1 LQNSTQTVLSSGVG
15 VKVVSKANMV
25 SFYFVLVLF
34 LVSCACPGGKEYR
47 SLDGERVNE
56 LKARFAQMTEKEFE
70 SFSKDLNLAKEFLP
84 RQVILK
90 FKEGTSLSK
99 IEETLGV
106 LGAIKRYR
114 FKSTALLLNIPQA
127 ITKTDIL
134 AIVAALNEVESVD
147 FAAPNGILKVSAVP
161 NDPELNNQR
170 EFNKI
175 RARQAW
181 DITTGSHDVLVGVID
196 TGVDYRHPDL
206 VDNIWTNRGET
217 GTDIEGNDKA
227 TNGIDDDN
235 NGYVD
240 DLHGYDFINNDNDPM
255 DDFGHGTHVAGT
267 IGASGNNE
275 IGIAG
280 LNWRVGIVPLKFIG
294 ADGGGSEADAIK
306 AIEYAAQMGISITN
320 NSWGGV
326 GYNQALKDAIEAY
339 GTKGGLFVAAAGN
352 FSVDN
357 DAINFFPA
365 NYELDNIISVAAVDN
380 DDNKPAFSNWSANKV
395 HIAAPGV
402 DILSL
407 AASGTRETLTRM
419 SGTSMAAPHVAG
431 TAALIKSV
439 YPEIDYRAIKN
450 RIVFGGDQV
459 TQLMSPTYEYNFF
472 RPDFYPID
480 KPLVKGG
487 RRLNVER
494 SLEADLTPP
503 GETSGLRVSFSGLT
517 SLEVQFQMSGD
528 DRTSGQA
535 SGYLARVTSTPMVNP
550 EDWFS
555 EAPIE
560 LNHVSTLTQGTL
572 RAEISGLT
580 ILQKGYITLRAVDNV
595 GNLGPH
601 SVSIPFELSEPEVLL
616 ANDGESDEGI
626 NSSDLF
632 FWSQPFIQE
641 EVSGRGKVWA
651 GQYGENYLEFTQ
663 NIEVQHPDVVLQFET
678 KLDCRSIFEKAMV
691 EIRINEETDPFSHYN
706 QWNPERGAYDWFE
719 SPKWRMLGWYS
730 APKCNWATVS
740 FPLRNKLKVG
750 DKVRFRFWYRGGGI
764 PGDGYDGWWLDDIK
778 LLGPGVAEKP
788 TGFVAT
794 QTSEISP
801 YVLKWN
807 DNSNGETHFEI
818 RSVVPGSN
826 NLGTLIA
833 ETPGNTNQYETGQST
848 VEPNL
853 RVRACNGMVCSE
865 LSDPI
870 SVMAPPPRLTSI
882 SPLAGPL
889 AGGNTLTVF
898 GAGFLPGA
906 IIRMRGLDCLN
917 SVRVSSTEM
926 TCVLPPR
933 DAGSY
938 SVAVVNLDSQR
949 AALPLAYTYQG
960 APAVASI
967 SPSLGR
973 TSGGDL
979 LTIKGTGFVAGATVR
994 IGPNL
999 CTSVTVL
1006 SANQI
1011 QCKTPANAERNYN
1024 IGVTNSDGQMSPA
1037 TSAGLFRVVAS
1048 KWVATNGGACSSVC
1062 RSVGLFSRLSP
1073 EGSYCTSGEMIPASA
1088 VGKVIYRNGCWPFK
1102 DCRSQGT
1109 RSAIQASQYCY
1120 GASQKRDKS
1129 KSDITMGCFCGL

>member
-1 LQNSTQTVLSSGVG
+1 MKAIYRSRNFIFLSS
-15 VKVVSKANMV
+15 
-25 SFYFVLVLF
+25 LVYL
-34 LVSCACPGGKEYR
+34 LTSCACPGGKEYR
-47 SLDGERVNE
+47 SLEGERVNE
-56 LKARFAQMTEKEFE
+56 LKARLSQMTEKEIE
-70 SFSKDLNLAKEFLP
+70 SFTKDLNLAKDFLP
-84 RQVILK
+84 RQLILK
-90 FKEGTSLSK
+90 FKEGTSLSRV
-99 IEETLGV
+99 EETLGV
-106 LGAIKRYR
+106 LGA
-114 FKSTALLLNIPQA
+114 FKSHQFRSKALLLTIPNA
-127 ITKTDIL
+127 ITKSDIL
-134 AIVAALNEVESVD
+134 ALVAALNEVESVD
-147 FAAPNGILKVSAVP
+147 YAAPNGILKVSAVP
-161 NDPELNNQR
+161 NDPELNNQS

-181 DITTGSHDVLVGVID
+181 DINTGSHDVLVGVID
-196 TGVDYRHPDL
+196 TGVDYSHPDL
-206 VDNIWTNRGET
+206 VGNIWTNPGET
-217 GTDIEGNDKA
+217 GVDIEGNDKA
-227 TNGIDDDN
+227 TNGIDDDS

-255 DDFGHGTHVAGT
+255 DDYGHGTHVAGT
-267 IGASGNNE
+267 IGASGNNG

-339 GTKGGLFVAAAGN
+339 GKKGGLFVAAAGN
-352 FSVDN
+352 YSVDN
-357 DAINFFPA
+357 DSINFFPA
-365 NYELDNIISVAAVDN
+365 NFELDNIISVAAVDN
-380 DDNKPAFSNWSANKV
+380 EDNKPDFSNWSANKV

-407 AASGTRETLTRM
+407 AVSGTGETLTRM

-431 TAALIKSV
+431 TAALIKSA
-439 YPEIDYRAIKN
+439 YPNSDYLAIKN

-472 RPDFYPID
+472 RADLYPID
-480 KPLVKGG
+480 QPLVKGG
-487 RRLNVER
+487 RRLNVEK
-494 SLEADLTPP
+494 SLEADFIPP

-560 LNHVSTLTQGTL
+560 LNHVATLTPGTL

-580 ILQKGYITLRAVDNV
+580 ILQKGYITVRAVDNV
-595 GNLGPH
+595 GNLGPR
-601 SVSIPFELSEPEVLL
+601 SVSIPFELSKPEVLFS
-616 ANDGESDEGI
+616 NDGESDDGLGTK
-626 NSSDLF
+626 DLF
-632 FWSQPFIQE
+632 FYTEPFVQE

-651 GQYGENYLEFTQ
+651 GRLGENYMEVTQ

-678 KLDCRSIFEKAMV
+678 KLDCRSIFERAMV
-691 EIRINEETDPFSHYN
+691 EIRINEETDPLSHYAK
-706 QWNPERGAYDWFE
+706 WNPDRGAYDWFQ

-730 APKCNWATVS
+730 APKCNWATVT

-750 DKVRFRFWYRGGGI
+750 DKVRFRFWYRGGGK
-764 PGDGYDGWWLDDIK
+764 PEDGYEGWWFDDIK
-778 LLGPGVAEKP
+778 LLGPGAAEKP

-794 QTSEISP
+794 QATETSP
-801 YVLKWN
+801 YVWKWN
-807 DNSNGETHFEI
+807 DNSNGETRFEI

-826 NLGTLIA
+826 NEGTFVA
-833 ETPGNTNQYETGQST
+833 ETPVNINQYESGQSNVDT
-848 VEPNL
+848 NL
-853 RVRACNGMVCSE
+853 RVRACNGIVCSE
-865 LSDPI
+865 LSEPI
-870 SVMAPPPRLTSI
+870 TVMAPPPRVTSI
-882 SPLAGPL
+882 NPTAGPL

-898 GAGFLPGA
+898 GSGFLPGA
-906 IIRMRGLDCLN
+906 IIRLRGLDCLN
-917 SVRVSSTEM
+917 SIRVSSTEM

-949 AALPLAYTYQG
+949 AALPLAYTYQA
-960 APAVASI
+960 APSINSI
-967 SPSLGR
+967 SPSVGK

-979 LTIKGTGFVAGATVR
+979 LTINGTGFVAGAAVR
-994 IGPNL
+994 VGPNP
-999 CTSVTVL
+999 CASVTVI

-1011 QCKTPANAERNYN
+1011 QCKTPANAEKNYN
-1024 IGVTNSDGQMSPA
+1024 VWVTNTDGQMSSA
-1037 TSAGLFRVVAS
+1037 TSAGLFRMVAP

-1062 RSVGLFSRLSP
+1062 SSVGLFSRLSP

-1088 VGKVIYRNGCWPFK
+1088 VGKVPYRFGCWPFK
-1102 DCRSQGT
+1102 HCRSQGT
-1109 RSAIQASQYCY
+1109 RSAIQVAQYCY

-1129 KSDITMGCFCGL
+1129 KSDIKMGCFCGL